1 MSVED
6 SIEGSCLYQLVYFR
20 YSFKSSDP
28 FIIWAGAKNMS
39 SVELTIFDNAAHCR
53 NVMALAPGL
62 RYDGEFGG
70 PQGLSS
76 SSSSSDGSSTVIEL
90 VSI

>member
-1 MSVED
+1 
-6 SIEGSCLYQLVYFR
+6 
-20 YSFKSSDP
+20 
-28 FIIWAGAKNMS
+28 MS